1 MRDDKSCNET
11 KIAILAQERVKSGEN
26 VEEIVKCDFLFVFLY
41 HGSRSSKHR
50 YIAIYADDAHHGE

>member
-11 KIAILAQERVKSGEN
+11 KIAILAKEWDKSWEN
-26 VEEIVKCDFLFVFLY
+26 VQEIVKCDFLFVLLWY
-41 HGSRSSKHR
+41 GRSSKHR